1 MPKED
6 DNPMDGVDPF
16 ARRLITQYLGRRKA
30 DIDQLREAV
39 GVGDFERIRVTGH
52 NMSGSGSAYGL
63 GKVSEVGAALE
74 KAAKAA
80 DSAAIRELIDQ
91 LDRILS
97 SVRMT

>member
-74 KAAKAA
+74 QAAKAA
-80 DSAAIRELIDQ
+80 DGAAIRELIDQ